1 MKIIQPGV
9 AATRLRRGN
18 HPAYFYPTL
27 SGLDKIVETKTQ
39 GSAWRATLG

>member
-9 AATRLRRGN
+9 AARRLRLVN

-39 GSAWRATLG
+39 GNAWRATLG